1 MRVLKGCLPSAPS
14 TTVVAVDGAAIAAA
28 FAFAFDAAS
37 EPPSEAD
44 GADEDD
50 EADEPASEADGAAL
64 TQKSSP
70 CAVASAFHSMPPVPR
85 APTATLPYPGMLNRK
100 P

>member
-1 MRVLKGCLPSAPS
+1 MACTRVLEGCLPSAPS
-14 TTVVAVDGAAIAAA
+14 TTVVTVVGAAIAAA

-37 EPPSEAD
+37 ELPSEA
-44 GADEDD
+44 A
-50 EADEPASEADGAAL
+50 GAAL